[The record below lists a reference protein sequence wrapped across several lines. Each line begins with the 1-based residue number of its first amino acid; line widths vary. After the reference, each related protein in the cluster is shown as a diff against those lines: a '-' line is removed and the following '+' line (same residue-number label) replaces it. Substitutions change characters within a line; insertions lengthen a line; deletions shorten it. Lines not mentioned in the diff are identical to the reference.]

1 MNITMVYN
9 YILIHLVDDYPLINL
24 FDVME
29 MIKKN
34 DADFDLMRH
43 KAKKTIIGSN
53 KTKDENF

>member
-1 MNITMVYN
+1 MVYN